1 MISITLKR
9 LRQNNSFTQQQVA
22 DALNI
27 DRSTYAYYESGK
39 TTPDINALI
48 KLARIFNV
56 SFNDLLEDENLP
68 QGVADTGRLDYR
80 YQNRARFSNT
90 VYELTKAEKQ
100 MVIYYRIMSP
110 ERQKELLD
118 DMAEEIDELE
128 QQRKNKE
135 QE

>member
-48 KLARIFNV
+48 KLARVFNV

-68 QGVADTGRLDYR
+68 QGVADTGRSEYR
-80 YQNRARFSNT
+80 YQNRARISNT

-100 MVIYYRIMSP
+100 LIIYFRIMSP

-118 DMAEEIDELE
+118 KLADKIDSLE
-128 QQRKNKE
+128 QQRKKKE
-135 QE
+135 QK

>member
-1 MISITLKR
+1 MISVTLKR

-68 QGVADTGRLDYR
+68 QGVADSSKSEYR

-90 VYELTKAEKQ
+90 VYELGKAEKQ
-100 MVIYYRIMSP
+100 LIIYFRIMSP
-110 ERQKELLD
+110 ERQKEIL
-118 DMAEEIDELE
+118 ESISGEIDENE
-128 QQRKNKE
+128 RKRKE
-135 QE
+135 DK

>member
-68 QGVADTGRLDYR
+68 QGVSDSGGMEYR

-90 VYELTKAEKQ
+90 VYELTKPEKQ
-100 MVIYYRIMSP
+100 LIIYFRILSP

-118 DMAEEIDELE
+118 SMSDEIEMNERKKKEE
-128 QQRKNKE
+128 K
-135 QE
+135 

>member
-1 MISITLKR
+1 MISVTLKR

-68 QGVADTGRLDYR
+68 QGISDSGKLEYSH
-80 YQNRARFSNT
+80 QNRARFSNT
-90 VYELTKAEKQ
+90 VYELGKTEKQ
-100 MVIYYRIMSP
+100 LIIYFRIMTP
-110 ERQKELLD
+110 QRQKELLD
-118 DMAEEIDELE
+118 SISEEIETSE
-128 QQRKNKE
+128 RQRKADK
-135 QE
+135 